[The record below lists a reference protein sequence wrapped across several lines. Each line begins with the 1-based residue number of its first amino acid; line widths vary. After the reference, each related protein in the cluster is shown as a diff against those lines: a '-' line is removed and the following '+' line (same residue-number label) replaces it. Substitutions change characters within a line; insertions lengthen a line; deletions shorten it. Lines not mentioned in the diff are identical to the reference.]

1 MRLVLLLS
9 LLFGCGAPSTVDAPP
24 GGWANRAPT
33 TVEDVVDRGAHQLL
47 QVRQEGLVAWVQ
59 VPDLGAVVG
68 DHILLGQGTARSHV
82 PIPER
87 ETRADLV
94 VEIDHA
100 QIVDA
105 ETAARLTTRPP
116 PKGALP
122 IGEAYAQL
130 QARAGS
136 EVLVYGRVARAP
148 RAVGSTWVHLQD
160 GTGDAAAGT
169 HDLTVKTSETVLEG
183 EWVAFRGM
191 LRSDVDLGFGY
202 HYDALVE
209 DGQRVD

>member
-1 MRLVLLLS
+1 MRLFAPLLL
-9 LLFGCGAPSTVDAPP
+9 LLGCGDTSTVDAPP

-33 TVEDVVDRGAHQLL
+33 TVEDVVDRGEHQLL
-47 QVRQEGLVAWVQ
+47 QIRQEGLTAWVQ

-68 DHILLGQGTARSHV
+68 DHILLGQGSPRRHV

-87 ETRADLV
+87 ETRAELV
-94 VEIDHA
+94 VDIDHA

-105 ETAARLTTRPP
+105 ETAARWTTRPP
-116 PKGALP
+116 PTGALP
-122 IGEAYAQL
+122 IGEVYAQL
-130 QARAGS
+130 HARAGS
-136 EVLVYGRVARAP
+136 EVLVYGRVVRAP

-160 GTGDAAAGT
+160 GSGDAATDT
-169 HDLTVKTSETVLEG
+169 HDLTVKTHATVIEG
-183 EWVAFRGM
+183 EWVAFRGT
-191 LRSDVDLGFGY
+191 LRRDVDLGFGY